1 MQNYR
6 LNDRTAVLLI
16 LFFACASIIPMAL
29 LGIPDGFDLLQH
41 VRFANAY
48 LTSWSVGDLVP
59 VWGGNDN
66 SGFGSIGIRFYPPLS
81 YLVLSIAR
89 EIFGNWYDAFWT
101 AMLFW
106 LAAGCI
112 GIYFWG
118 REWLTP
124 PYALF
129 ASLLYCV
136 APYHTFQIY
145 QAVLYAE
152 SAVAGI
158 LPFCFLFLT
167 RLCRRQQTLDAI
179 LFSISLTLLLL
190 CHIPSTV
197 IGLSCLFLYGAF
209 LTERQHFGATAIK
222 AGSAFAGALLASAFH
237 WVKVVSEIGWVMHN
251 KPEFYSSGYYDF
263 HRYFFPLYLINPLNR
278 YIEKMLWELDLIIII
293 SMIFF
298 VPSSIFLVTRLR
310 RIFTPRAIYRPHIG
324 LLVGGVFSLFMLS
337 SVSSFLWD
345 WLPVLPKIQ
354 FPWRWLIVATAFG
367 PVCLVVLLSDL
378 AKFANRRVLVYAAAA
393 FTMILILYSVTQNI
407 LQSNPLSREVFTRQ
421 VSEMDSTEACSC
433 WWPVWA
439 TSAAKDQHEQ
449 VASGA
454 RPVTIEKWSAAD
466 RSFSVDGGKPSN
478 ATVATFWY
486 PYWQA
491 TVNGSP
497 VNVEANS
504 SGAITLPLPA
514 EKSDVHLY
522 FLEPFFVRAAG
533 YLSLITW
540 IGIIATLLS
549 IWRNGRLTAKLAVV
563 N

>member
-1 MQNYR
+1 
-6 LNDRTAVLLI
+6 
-16 LFFACASIIPMAL
+16 
-29 LGIPDGFDLLQH
+29 
-41 VRFANAY
+41 
-48 LTSWSVGDLVP
+48 
-59 VWGGNDN
+59 
-66 SGFGSIGIRFYPPLS
+66 
-81 YLVLSIAR
+81 
-89 EIFGNWYDAFWT
+89 
-101 AMLFW
+101 
-106 LAAGCI
+106 
-112 GIYFWG
+112 
-118 REWLTP
+118 
-124 PYALF
+124 
-129 ASLLYCV
+129 
-136 APYHTFQIY
+136 
-145 QAVLYAE
+145 
-152 SAVAGI
+152 
-158 LPFCFLFLT
+158 
-167 RLCRRQQTLDAI
+167 
-179 LFSISLTLLLL
+179 
-190 CHIPSTV
+190 
-197 IGLSCLFLYGAF
+197 
-209 LTERQHFGATAIK
+209 
-222 AGSAFAGALLASAFH
+222 
-237 WVKVVSEIGWVMHN
+237 MHN

-310 RIFTPRAIYRPHIG
+310 RIFTPPAIYRPHIG

-466 RSFSVDGGKPSN
+466 RSFSVDSGKRSN

-486 PYWQA
+486 PYWHDVA
-491 TVNGSP
+491 PALERAVSEASFSP
-497 VNVEANS
+497 
-504 SGAITLPLPA
+504 LQ
-514 EKSDVHLY
+514 
-522 FLEPFFVRAAG
+522 
-533 YLSLITW
+533 
-540 IGIIATLLS
+540 TLLS
-549 IWRNGRLTAKLAVV
+549 DYQLWGVANINGQNLASQFIVLGAIGGIAAAKTRGWRLPVFLIGSAILFKAQSGIALLGGFVLMQGWEAFRTRSGRPLLPVATHFPMPLTAVPAHMRCRRRWP
-563 N
+563 